1 MEIQNGEGSLN
12 LGDNKEEVKVE
23 EIKSE
28 VKEEEQPKGEEP
40 TLEEVARLAKGLQGG
55 YTQTRQDIADIKE
68 ILQKLSDMPKTA
80 KVEVEGSDEYLTV
93 GKAIEVFKN
102 VLKEHKSTEQNEEDK
117 KLQYINSAFDELYL
131 QGVIKDKAEEE
142 QFIALGKKLGI
153 GDPRRLSPI
162 WTEIREAKS
171 AEGKQKIVDDKKAK
185 QEEADK
191 IAKTNKSKSSS
202 ELPDV
207 GSVRKTGWGDI
218 SKLFRNE

>member
-1 MEIQNGEGSLN
+1 MDIQGETSLN
-12 LGDNKEEVKVE
+12 LESKGEEIKVEPKTE

-28 VKEEEQPKGEEP
+28 VHKEEPAN
-40 TLEEVARLAKGLQGG
+40 LEEVARLAKGLQGG

-68 ILQKLSDMPKTA
+68 ILQKLSEMPKTE
-80 KVEVEGSDEYLTV
+80 KVEVIQGSDDYLTV
-93 GKAIEVFKN
+93 GKAIEIFKN
-102 VLKEHKSTEQNEEDK
+102 VLKEYKSAEQNEKDK
-117 KLQYINSAFDELYL
+117 KLKYINDAFDELYL
-131 QGVIKDKAEEE
+131 QGVLKDKGEEE
-142 QFIALGKKLGI
+142 QFFALGQKLGI
-153 GDPRRLSPI
+153 GDPKRLAPI
-162 WTEIREAKS
+162 WTEIKEAKTVQD
-171 AEGKQKIVDDKKAK
+171 KQKIVDDKKAK